1 MIVWITIIS
10 PYTSVKQKIQELFRF
25 CTSRRSHQTIMS
37 QSLASSL
44 SNDLQ
49 VPDEKYV
56 TLSDGRQLAYTEQG
70 DINSNKIIIF
80 FHGVF
85 GVGDSSTEK
94 KLYQDI
100 EYHFIAPTLPGWG
113 NSSPWPENQ
122 PILNY
127 PNDIHQLLLSL
138 KKDDNANLRITVAG
152 GSYGAAF
159 AQICFGTSTDIMPEV
174 VNVKSLIVCSGFS
187 PFKYHTGYTTGM
199 SWLNYFAVGMPAI
212 YFPSI
217 RKLMGSFI
225 QRKVHNIDEAKT
237 FLREHI
243 FDQMDDEEKAKLHKW
258 EEERNKPSG
267 WVLETMARNMCLSI
281 SKTMAGFDTVAQVLH
296 SDWGFDP
303 KQVPSSPKRK
313 VLIIA
318 TKGDKIAHMEMSTYL
333 VESYPNAELQ
343 ILDGGHLA
351 SFFEIDEIIK
361 NWLTNL
367 DKELDE

>member
-1 MIVWITIIS
+1 
-10 PYTSVKQKIQELFRF
+10 
-25 CTSRRSHQTIMS
+25 MS
-37 QSLASSL
+37 QSVASSI

-85 GVGDSSTEK
+85 GVGDSSMET
-94 KLYQDI
+94 KLYQEI
-100 EYHFIAPTLPGWG
+100 GYHFIAPTLPGWG

-127 PNDIHQLLLSL
+127 PNDIHQLLLSMKKNDNKNL
-138 KKDDNANLRITVAG
+138 KITVGG
-152 GSYGAAF
+152 GSYGTVF
-159 AQICFGTSTDIMPEV
+159 AQICFGASPDIMPEV
-174 VNVKSLIVCSGFS
+174 ANVKSLILCSSFS
-187 PFKYHTGYTTGM
+187 PFKYHKEYTTGM
-199 SWLNYFAVGMPAI
+199 SWLNYFAVGIPAI

-217 RKLMGSFI
+217 RRLMGSFI
-225 QRKVHNIDEAKT
+225 KKKV
-237 FLREHI
+237 
-243 FDQMDDEEKAKLHKW
+243 QKAKLHKW
-258 EEERNKPSG
+258 EEERNHPSG
-267 WVLETMARNMCLSI
+267 WILETMARNMCLSM
-281 SKTMAGFDTVAQVLH
+281 SKTMDGFNTVAYILH

-303 KQVPSSPKRK
+303 KNLPSSPKRK

-318 TKGDKIAHMEMSTYL
+318 GKGDKIAHMEMSTYL

-351 SFFEIDEIIK
+351 SFFEINVIIK